1 MSFPPLLAHGTL
13 GALDELIFIGVAA
26 IFLIMMGV
34 SWVVARRSA
43 SDEDEDAETSDAQPS
58 EVNQTPDEPASP
70 NTPSPEQRD
79 HFPLA

>member
-1 MSFPPLLAHGTL
+1 MGLPPLLAHGTL
-13 GALDELIFIGVAA
+13 GVLDEVIFIGVAA

-34 SWVVARRSA
+34 SWVIARRSA
-43 SDEDEDAETSDAQPS
+43 SDEDEETENSDAQPT

-70 NTPSPEQRD
+70 SSPSPDQRD